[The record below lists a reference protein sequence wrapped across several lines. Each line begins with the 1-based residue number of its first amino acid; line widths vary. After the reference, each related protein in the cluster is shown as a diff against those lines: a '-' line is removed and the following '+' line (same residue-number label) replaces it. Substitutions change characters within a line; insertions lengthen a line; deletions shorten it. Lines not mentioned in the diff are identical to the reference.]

1 MKKKQVKCTYLEL
14 DDGTWF
20 MGEAVIGSDH
30 QGITT
35 YPGWMCTA
43 VFERFL
49 QYELELHLAEH
60 SRCRPDVRQLC
71 HYII

>member
-1 MKKKQVKCTYLEL
+1 
-14 DDGTWF
+14 
-20 MGEAVIGSDH
+20 MGSNHE
-30 QGITT
+30 GITT

-49 QYELELHLAEH
+49 QYELGLHLAEH
-60 SRCRPDVRQLC
+60 SRCGPDVRQLC